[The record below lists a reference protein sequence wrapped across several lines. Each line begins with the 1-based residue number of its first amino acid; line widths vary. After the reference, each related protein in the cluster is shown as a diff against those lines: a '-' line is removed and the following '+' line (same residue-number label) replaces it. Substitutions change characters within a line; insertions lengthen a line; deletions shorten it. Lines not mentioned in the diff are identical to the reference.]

1 MEITFKDGDRI
12 RIPEGCVA
20 QIDGNEVVIE
30 KKEQEFKDG
39 DILASTECAIVKT
52 ILIFKGKEPRKNS
65 FRSHFNSS
73 GLNEEGWAYSLF
85 RYATDEE
92 KQVLFD
98 KMEEKG
104 LQWNAEEKR
113 VEKIRC
119 RAKNGEKYYV
129 VNNFGHVVADKESGF
144 DIDRLRWEF
153 GNYFRTQEQAEKA
166 TKAVRE
172 TLKKFHEEN
181 E

>member
-1 MEITFKDGDRI
+1 MPV
-12 RIPEGCVA
+12 PEGCKA
-20 QIDGNEVVIE
+20 TIDGNEVVIE

-73 GLNEEGWAYSLF
+73 GLDEEGWAYSLF

-92 KQVLFD
+92 KQALFD
-98 KMEEKG
+98 KMKEKG
-104 LQWNAEEKR
+104 LRWNAEEKR

-144 DIDRLRWEF
+144 DIDRLRWAF
-153 GNYFRTQEQAEKA
+153 GNYFHTHEQAEKA
-166 TKAVRE
+166 AAAVKE
-172 TLKKFHEEN
+172 TLRKLHEEN